1 MDNIRKIEI
10 LGPGC
15 ARCKETD
22 RIVRE
27 AVEQAGLD
35 CEVTK
40 SDSIQR
46 MLELGLMSTP
56 GVAVDGK
63 VVLAGRVPRAG
74 EVRQLLGI
82 EP

>member
-1 MDNIRKIEI
+1 MAKSIEI

-15 ARCKETD
+15 ARCKETY
-22 RIVRE
+22 RIIRE
-27 AVEQAGLD
+27 AVEQTGLD

-40 SDSIQR
+40 NESIER
-46 MLELGLMSTP
+46 MAELGLMSTP

-82 EP
+82 E

>member
-1 MDNIRKIEI
+1 MSMAKSIEI

-15 ARCKETD
+15 ARCKETY
-22 RIVRE
+22 RVIRE

-40 SDSIQR
+40 NESIER
-46 MLELGLMSTP
+46 MVELGLMSTP
-56 GVAVDGK
+56 GVAVDGQ
-63 VVLAGRVPRAG
+63 VVLAGRVPRVG

-82 EP
+82 E

>member
-1 MDNIRKIEI
+1 VATTKSIEI

-15 ARCKETD
+15 ARCRQTY
-22 RIVRE
+22 RVIRE

-35 CEVTK
+35 CEITK
-40 SDSIQR
+40 NESIER
-46 MLELGLMSTP
+46 MVELGLMSAP

-82 EP
+82 E